1 MKKNSKI
8 KFIELLQHDL
18 LRPKQI
24 IKIDGDIIPQ
34 SGLTS
39 CVYQYYDVINKKWYI
54 GMHLDT
60 GKVYWTSTT
69 NKEFKKI
76 LTNHNS
82 QLILTIIKW
91 GSVQEMYQL
100 EHELLSKVN
109 ARDNKDYYNLSNGKP
124 GTKEINYK
132 LINQIALELDWIRD
146 DRNDKTIND
155 FQILKYT
162 DNLNNIIFGFN
173 FLLEKNSISDLYNHP
188 KLQVRAETLDREN
201 MDKIKGRLSI
211 QGNSEFTSPPIFLK
225 NRTYKGVFYNYLL
238 ISGNHTITSYWELG
252 TPFDEAEINCIF
264 IPEEIHQKFSDIE
277 LHILGNELNSEKR
290 ASKPFSKDD
299 AFREGLFLHE
309 EGNSW
314 KTKEVYAQWIRRG
327 LTPANVYNVWDR
339 IDQEIINIKMRK
351 SNMIVMDYEGD
362 HKYIVDELIKN
373 TPNDIFACHYSS
385 GAPALDRILISYWD
399 TQEDRE
405 INKLKKQKS
414 IRVYITHPSETVKNK
429 TWPKLKNRFEK
440 IQRKENGTHVEYVEL
455 EMYTEKEIR

>member
-1 MKKNSKI
+1 MKKNYKI
-8 KFIELLQHDL
+8 KFAELLQSNL

-24 IKIDGDIIPQ
+24 LKIEGMIIPH
-34 SGLTS
+34 SGHTS

-54 GMHLDT
+54 GMHKDT
-60 GKVYWTSTT
+60 GEIYWTSTT

-91 GSVQEMYQL
+91 GSVNEMYQL

-109 ARDNKDYYNLSNGKP
+109 AKGSDKYYNLSNGRP
-124 GTKEINYK
+124 GAKEINYT

-146 DRNDKTIND
+146 DRRDRTIND
-155 FQILKYT
+155 YKILNYT
-162 DNLNNIIFGFN
+162 DNLNNTKFGFD
-173 FLLEKNSISDLYNHP
+173 FLSEGNVISDLYNYP

-201 MDKIKGRLSI
+201 MDKIKARLGI
-211 QGNSEFTSPPIFLK
+211 QANSEFTSPPIFLK

-264 IPEEIHQKFSDIE
+264 IPEEIHEKFLDIE

-290 ASKPFSKDD
+290 ASKPFSKED
-299 AFREGLFLHE
+299 AFREGLFLYE

-314 KTKEVYAQWIRRG
+314 ETKEVYAQWVNRG
-327 LTPANVYNVWDR
+327 FTPANVYNVWDKIR
-339 IDQEIINIKMRK
+339 QEIINIGMRK
-351 SNMIVMDYEGD
+351 SNMIIMDYEGE
-362 HKYIVDELIKN
+362 HKSIIDDLIEN
-373 TPNDIFACHYSS
+373 TPDDIFACHYSS

-399 TQEDRE
+399 EQDNRE
-405 INKLKKQKS
+405 ENKLKKHKS
-414 IRVYITHPSETVKNK
+414 VRVYITHPNETVKNK
-429 TWPKLKNRFEK
+429 KWPRLKNRFEK
-440 IQRKENGTHVEYVEL
+440 IQNKEKGTHIEYIEL